1 MSRKTLLS
9 LGVGVLAS
17 LTSASAISDL
27 PITFGDPLPGLT
39 AAQLAKFAA
48 GKVEFSAVE
57 AVDEGLGPVF
67 NEASCKTCHLGPGTA
82 VGGTNQRLETRFGKT
97 TNGVFDPL
105 VNRGGSL
112 LQDQGIG
119 LVADNYVYKAE
130 QVPPEANTV
139 ARRRTTPLF
148 GLGLVDAVPDGAFQL
163 LAALEAARG
172 DGTGGKVHM
181 VNDLSRPGM
190 KAVGK
195 FGWKA
200 QVNSLFVFSGD
211 AYLNEMGITNPL
223 FPNESCPQGDC
234 AALAHNPFPTMNDLG
249 SGVAA
254 FNDFMTLLAPPP
266 RGPIG
271 GNEIVGEAIFVAIG
285 CSACHTPVLVTGQ
298 SPIAALRLKAFQ
310 PFSDFL
316 LHDMGSLGDG
326 IVQGDARARDMR
338 TAPLWGL
345 RTQTRLLHDGRAT
358 TIEQAIQAHEGQG
371 AAARNRFR
379 ALPTDSRARLMAFL
393 NSL

>member
-1 MSRKTLLS
+1 
-9 LGVGVLAS
+9 
-17 LTSASAISDL
+17 
-27 PITFGDPLPGLT
+27 
-39 AAQLAKFAA
+39 
-48 GKVEFSAVE
+48 
-57 AVDEGLGPVF
+57 
-67 NEASCKTCHLGPGTA
+67 
-82 VGGTNQRLETRFGKT
+82 
-97 TNGVFDPL
+97 
-105 VNRGGSL
+105 
-112 LQDQGIG
+112 
-119 LVADNYVYKAE
+119 
-130 QVPPEANTV
+130 
-139 ARRRTTPLF
+139 
-148 GLGLVDAVPDGAFQL
+148 
-163 LAALEAARG
+163 
-172 DGTGGKVHM
+172 
-181 VNDLSRPGM
+181 
-190 KAVGK
+190 
-195 FGWKA
+195 
-200 QVNSLFVFSGD
+200 
-211 AYLNEMGITNPL
+211 
-223 FPNESCPQGDC
+223 
-234 AALAHNPFPTMNDLG
+234 
-249 SGVAA
+249 
-254 FNDFMTLLAPPP
+254 MTLLAPPP

-271 GNEIVGEAIFVAIG
+271 GNEIVGEAIFVAIA